1 MKRILLYIIIL
12 LNAGIMAAADTFTLK
27 GNVKDNTG
35 EDVIGATVMVSGA
48 KNGTVTDI
56 DGNYELQNVSAG
68 MTVEVRYIGCKTQ
81 KKKIKGTGPLD
92 FILEQ
97 DATLMDEVV
106 VVGYGTQKKSTL
118 SGAVSSIKAEEL
130 PTSGGASLGNM
141 LRGRASGMDVKLN
154 SAAPGGSLNIAIRG
168 GLSGQAP
175 LIIIDGVPQA
185 GATNA
190 AGGTMYSGAAKDGG
204 LVNLNPDDI
213 ESIDILKD
221 ASAAAIYGSDASGGV
236 ILITTKRGKEGKP
249 EVSYSGSVAWSWIS
263 DAPKF
268 MNAKDFMIESNAIFD
283 ELQRTGEKRFT
294 QSQIDNFRGNG
305 TNWMNE
311 VTRNGII
318 NNHNLSVK
326 AGGKSTRALFS
337 VSYYDNKG
345 IAKNNDMNRLTG
357 RLNVDQDFGKHFK
370 AGINTMY
377 SQVRYTDVPLGD
389 GRNAN
394 SALIYSAMTFIPTVP
409 VRQEDGT
416 FSDNPYRNIYPNP
429 VSLLDIDDKTKNKD
443 LSISGY
449 LTYNPIK
456 DLMLKLTAGVD
467 MRDSQHDQYIP
478 TTVKEG
484 YNRNGVA
491 SKSNAK
497 SQMDLVNFIAQYSHV
512 FGERHDFSAM
522 AGVEYKK
529 SSWEGMSVT
538 ASDFP
543 SDTPTFN
550 NMGASAQEKP
560 TLGSYKGSNEM
571 ASFIGRI
578 NYAFD
583 AKYILTANFRVDGS
597 SNFSKNHQW
606 GFFPG
611 VSLAWRINE
620 ENWLKDVNWLNNL
633 KLRAGVGQTGNAGSL
648 IGTESLYGLGG
659 WAVLN
664 GSIQNSVVLAS
675 LGNPDLKWETLTDW
689 TVGLDFGFLNNRIS
703 GTIDFF
709 DRYRK
714 DIIHQKSLLSYHE
727 VDKINYNSEEVQQ
740 SIGFDINLHSINIDT
755 KSFGWTTDVNF
766 SFYRNR
772 TTQRESDFIPAIY
785 QKWKETHGDIW
796 VYKTNGLVK
805 LGELPGYMP
814 GVAAGAL
821 YVEDLNGY
829 QLDANGERMRDSQ
842 GRYIYSGEPDN
853 LLDAADYYKLG
864 NSTPIPFSINNT
876 FRWKNFDANIYI
888 YGNLNGW
895 KLNDIRL
902 QAVYGY
908 KEIADYGV
916 NALSEVKNRWS
927 LQNPDGT
934 LPGMAE
940 IDNNGGVDPGSTDF
954 FYEKSW
960 YLRLDN
966 ISVGYTFPTKWFK
979 NYVKKFRIYA
989 SVNNIAVF
997 TPYKGM
1003 DPETGNGIGAYPNS
1017 SSCAFGIDLV
1027 F

>member
-1 MKRILLYIIIL
+1 MKKVILYIIIM
-12 LNAGIMAAADTFTLK
+12 LNAGIMAAANTFTLT
-27 GNVKDNTG
+27 GNVKDNNG
-35 EDVIGATVMVSGA
+35 EESIGATVMIVGG
-48 KNGTVTDI
+48 KNATVTDI
-56 DGNYELQNVSAG
+56 DGNYELKNVSEG
-68 MTVEVRYIGCKTQ
+68 QVVQVSYVGYKTQ
-81 KKKIKGTGPLD
+81 TKKITGPGPMD

-97 DATLMDEVV
+97 DAVLMDEVV

-154 SAAPGGSLNIAIRG
+154 SASPGGSLNIAIRG
-168 GLSGQAP
+168 GLSGQSP
-175 LIIIDGVPQA
+175 LIIVDGVPQA
-185 GATNA
+185 GTTNA
-190 AGGTMYSGAAKDGG
+190 AGGTMYSGASKDGG
-204 LVNLNPDDI
+204 LININPDDI

-236 ILITTKRGKEGKP
+236 ILITTKRGKSGTP
-249 EVSYSGSVAWSWIS
+249 EISYSGSVAYSWIS
-263 DAPKF
+263 DAPEF
-268 MNAKDFMIESNAIFD
+268 MNARDFMIESNAIFD

-294 QSQIDNFRGNG
+294 QDQINNFRGNG
-305 TNWMNE
+305 TDWMKE
-311 VTRNGII
+311 VTRNGVI
-318 NNHNLSVK
+318 NNHNISIT
-326 AGGKSTRALFS
+326 AGGENTKTLFS

-345 IAKNNDMNRLTG
+345 IAKNNDMNRITG
-357 RLNVDQDFGKHFK
+357 RLNVDQNFGKYFK
-370 AGINTMY
+370 AGINSMY
-377 SQVRYTDVPLGD
+377 SQVRFKDVPLGD

-394 SALIYSAMTFIPTVP
+394 SALIYSAMTFLPTVP

-416 FSDNPYRNIYPNP
+416 YSDNPYRNIYPNP
-429 VSLLDIDDKTKNKD
+429 VSLLEIDDKTTNKD

-449 LTYNPIK
+449 VTYNPFK
-456 DLMLKLTAGVD
+456 DLMFKVTAGVD

-497 SQMDLVNFIAQYSHV
+497 SQMNLVNIIGQYSHV
-512 FGERHDFSAM
+512 FAEKHDLSVM
-522 AGVEYKK
+522 GGWEYKK
-529 SSWEGMSVT
+529 SSWEGMSTT

-543 SDTPTFN
+543 SDAPKYN
-550 NMGASAQEKP
+550 NLGASSQEKP
-560 TLGSYKGSNEM
+560 TIGSYKGSNEM

-583 AKYILTANFRVDGS
+583 SKYILTANFRVDGS
-597 SNFSKNHQW
+597 SNFAKNHQW

-620 ENWLKDVNWLNNL
+620 ENWCRDMTWLTNL
-633 KLRAGVGQTGNAGSL
+633 KIRAGVGQTGNAGSL

-659 WAVLN
+659 WAILDGKIN
-664 GSIQNSVVLAS
+664 NSVVLAS

-689 TVGLDFGFLNNRIS
+689 TIGIDFGLWNNRIS

-740 SIGFDINLHSINIDT
+740 SRGFDINLRSINIDN
-755 KSFGWTTDVNF
+755 KSFGWTTDINF

-772 TTQRESDFIPAIY
+772 TTQRESDFVPAIY
-785 QKWKETHGDIW
+785 QSWKETHGDIW
-796 VYKTNGLVK
+796 VYKTDGLVQP
-805 LGELPGYMP
+805 GDLPSYMP

-821 YVEDLNGY
+821 KVLDLNGY
-829 QLDANGERMRDSQ
+829 MLDAEGERMRDSQ
-842 GRYIYSGEPDN
+842 GRYIYSGQPDN

-916 NALSEVKNRWS
+916 NALTEIKNRWS
-927 LQNPDGT
+927 LQNPSGT
-934 LPGMAE
+934 LPGVAE

-966 ISVGYTFPTKWFK
+966 ISVGYTLPKKWFK
-979 NYVKKFRIYA
+979 NHIKNFRVYV
-989 SVNNIAVF
+989 SLNNIAVL

-1017 SSCAFGIDLV
+1017 SSCAFGVDV
-1027 F
+1027 KF